1 MERNPCKLL
10 KNRIHYKNW
19 NNFCAV
25 AAIFLTYSPKTE
37 AQVIDS
43 VQLRTKAPV
52 SVFMY
57 RPPSVLLLQ
66 AQSPQ
71 KFSGNPMSNW
81 GFFCVGEY
89 RFQQKTGLPLR
100 LRLGSLEYVNKL
112 EGKR

>member
-1 MERNPCKLL
+1 MELNVCKLL
-10 KNRIHYKNW
+10 KNRIQIKNW
-19 NNFCAV
+19 NNICAL
-25 AAIFLTYSPKTE
+25 AAIFLTFSTKIE

-43 VQLRTKAPV
+43 VQLRAKASHPILMNQ
-52 SVFMY
+52 SS
-57 RPPSVLLLQ
+57 SVLLLQ
-66 AQSPQ
+66 AQSAQ

-89 RFQQKTGLPLR
+89 RFQQKTGIPLR